1 MINRVTAPEGFVAIR
16 SGRALKLVD
25 RLEFSRANFTAD
37 KNWDKGSPMPSTE
50 NMKSFTSFIVEAVS
64 SQTVAKPD
72 PDRDEADMTVAF
84 GRFNPP
90 TTGHERLLNKVKQ
103 VAGKGNYEI
112 YPSRSNDPDKNPLDP
127 DTKIGY
133 MQQMFPNH
141 AKHIMNNPKTKT
153 IFDALKGANERGAK
167 SVNIVVGQ
175 DRQKEFENLA
185 NKYNNKLYQFD
196 RIKVISAGD
205 RDPDGEGV
213 SAMSASKL
221 RKAAA
226 DDDFKTF
233 RSGIPRALKDDA
245 ARKLYDTLRQGMK
258 PKKKQQNEMW
268 RIAPKFD
275 WKNLRENYM
284 NGNIFRVGDVV
295 ENDNTGLI
303 GKIIRTG
310 ANHIIAVTED
320 NMMFKSWIK
329 DITEKFTEVSGVPAN
344 QREVGT
350 DALRQ
355 YTQRLSHNPIILNFI
370 INLGKNVREGNA

>member
-1 MINRVTAPEGFVAIR
+1 
-16 SGRALKLVD
+16 
-25 RLEFSRANFTAD
+25 
-37 KNWDKGSPMPSTE
+37 
-50 NMKSFTSFIVEAVS
+50 MKSFTRFITEAIS
-64 SQTVAKPD
+64 SQSVAKPNPND
-72 PDRDEADMTVAF
+72 DEADMTVAF

-90 TTGHERLLNKVKQ
+90 TTGHEKLLNKVKQ
-103 VAGKGNYEI
+103 VAGRGNYEI

-127 DTKIGY
+127 ETKIGY
-133 MQQMFPNH
+133 MQQMFPQH
-141 AKHIMNNPKTKT
+141 AKHIMNNDKTRT

-185 NKYNNKLYQFD
+185 NKYNNKLYKFD

-205 RDPDGEGV
+205 RDPDGEGIG
-213 SAMSASKL
+213 AMSASKL
-221 RKAAA
+221 RKAVA
-226 DDDFKTF
+226 DDDYDTF
-233 RSGIPRALKDDA
+233 RTGIPKSLKDDA
-245 ARKLYDTLRQGMK
+245 ARKLYDSLKQGMN
-258 PKKKQQNEMW
+258 PKKQQNEMW

-284 NGNIFRVGDVV
+284 NGNIFRVGDIV

-329 DITEKFTEVSGVPAN
+329 DISEKFTEISGVPPD
-344 QREVGT
+344 QRLVGT
-350 DALRQ
+350 YSHRE
-355 YTQRLSHNPIILNFI
+355 YVQRLSHNPIILNFI
-370 INLGKNVREGNA
+370 NKSRKKRAKSNA

>member
-1 MINRVTAPEGFVAIR
+1 
-16 SGRALKLVD
+16 
-25 RLEFSRANFTAD
+25 
-37 KNWDKGSPMPSTE
+37 
-50 NMKSFTSFIVEAVS
+50 MKSFTRFITEAIS
-64 SQTVAKPD
+64 SQTVAKPNPND
-72 PDRDEADMTVAF
+72 DEADMTVAF

-90 TTGHERLLNKVKQ
+90 TTGHEKLLNKVKQ

-112 YPSRSNDPDKNPLDP
+112 YPSRSNDPAKNPLDP
-127 DTKIGY
+127 ETKIGY
-133 MQQMFPNH
+133 MQQMFPTH
-141 AKHIMNNPKTKT
+141 AKHIMNNDKTRT

-185 NKYNNKLYQFD
+185 NKYNNKLYKFD
-196 RIKVISAGD
+196 RINVVSAGD

-226 DDDFKTF
+226 DDDYDTF
-233 RSGIPRALKDDA
+233 RTGIPKGFKDEN
-245 ARKLYDTLRQGMK
+245 ARKLYDSIRKGMNV
-258 PKKKQQNEMW
+258 KKQQNEMW
-268 RIAPKFD
+268 KIAPKFD
-275 WKNLRENYM
+275 WRNLRENYM
-284 NGNIFRVGDVV
+284 NGNVFQVGDTV

-329 DITEKFTEVSGVPAN
+329 DITEKFTEISGVPAS

-350 DALRQ
+350 DSHRE
-355 YTQRLSHNPIILNFI
+355 YVQRLSHNPIILNFI
-370 INLGKNVREGNA
+370 NKSRKKRAKG

>member
-1 MINRVTAPEGFVAIR
+1 
-16 SGRALKLVD
+16 
-25 RLEFSRANFTAD
+25 
-37 KNWDKGSPMPSTE
+37 
-50 NMKSFTSFIVEAVS
+50 MKSFTRFITEAIS
-64 SQTVAKPD
+64 SQTVAKPN
-72 PDRDEADMTVAF
+72 PRDDNDADMTVSF

-90 TTGHERLLNKVKQ
+90 TTGHERLMNKVKQ

-141 AKHIMNNPKTKT
+141 AKHIMNNPNTRT

-185 NKYNNKLYQFD
+185 NKYNNKLYKFD
-196 RIKVISAGD
+196 RIKVVSAGD

-226 DDDFKTF
+226 DDDYDTF
-233 RSGIPRALKDDA
+233 RTGIPKGFKDEN
-245 ARKLYDTLRQGMK
+245 ARKLYDSIRKGMNV
-258 PKKKQQNEMW
+258 KKQQNEMW

-275 WKNLRENYM
+275 WRNLRENYM
-284 NGNIFRVGDVV
+284 NGNVFQVGDTV

-329 DITEKFTEVSGVPAN
+329 DITEKFTEISGVPPD
-344 QREVGT
+344 QRLVGT
-350 DALRQ
+350 DSHRE
-355 YTQRLSHNPIILNFI
+355 YVQRLSHNPIILNFI
-370 INLGKNVREGNA
+370 NKSRKKRAKG

>member
-1 MINRVTAPEGFVAIR
+1 
-16 SGRALKLVD
+16 
-25 RLEFSRANFTAD
+25 
-37 KNWDKGSPMPSTE
+37 
-50 NMKSFTSFIVEAVS
+50 MKSFTRFITEAIS
-64 SQTVAKPD
+64 SQTVAKPNPND
-72 PDRDEADMTVAF
+72 DEADMTVAF

-90 TTGHERLLNKVKQ
+90 TTGHEKLLNKVKQ

-112 YPSRSNDPDKNPLDP
+112 YPSRSNDPAKNPLDP
-127 DTKIGY
+127 ETKIGY
-133 MQQMFPNH
+133 MQQMFPTH
-141 AKHIMNNPKTKT
+141 AKHIMNNDKTRT

-185 NKYNNKLYQFD
+185 NKYNNKLYKFD
-196 RIKVISAGD
+196 RIKVVSAGD

-226 DDDFKTF
+226 DDDYDTF
-233 RSGIPRALKDDA
+233 RTGIPKGFKDEN
-245 ARKLYDTLRQGMK
+245 ARKLYDSIRKGMNV
-258 PKKKQQNEMW
+258 KKQQNEMW

-275 WKNLRENYM
+275 WRNLRENYM
-284 NGNIFRVGDVV
+284 NGNVFQVGDTV
-295 ENDNTGLI
+295 ENDNTGLV

-329 DITEKFTEVSGVPAN
+329 DITEKFTEISGVPAS

-350 DALRQ
+350 DSHRE
-355 YTQRLSHNPIILNFI
+355 YVQRLAHHPIILNFI
-370 INLGKNVREGNA
+370 NKSRKKRAKR

>member
-1 MINRVTAPEGFVAIR
+1 
-16 SGRALKLVD
+16 
-25 RLEFSRANFTAD
+25 
-37 KNWDKGSPMPSTE
+37 
-50 NMKSFTSFIVEAVS
+50 MKSFTAFIVEAVS

-72 PDRDEADMTVAF
+72 PDKDEADMTVAF

-90 TTGHERLLNKVKQ
+90 TTGHEKLMNKVKQ

-133 MQQMFPNH
+133 MQQMFPQH

-175 DRQKEFENLA
+175 VRKTEFENLA
-185 NKYNNKLYQFD
+185 NKYNNKLYQSD

-233 RSGIPRALKDDA
+233 RSGVPRALKDDA
-245 ARKLYDTLRQGMK
+245 TRQLFDTLRQGMK

-284 NGNIFRVGDVV
+284 NGNIFRVGDLV

-320 NMMFKSWIK
+320 NIMFKSWIK
-329 DITEKFTEVSGVPAN
+329 DITEKFTEISGVPAN

-355 YTQRLSHNPIILNFI
+355 YTQRLSHNPIIINFI
-370 INLGKNVREGNA
+370 NKSREKRAKG

>member
-1 MINRVTAPEGFVAIR
+1 
-16 SGRALKLVD
+16 
-25 RLEFSRANFTAD
+25 
-37 KNWDKGSPMPSTE
+37 
-50 NMKSFTSFIVEAVS
+50 MKSFTSFITEALS

-141 AKHIMNNPKTKT
+141 AKHIMNNPKTRT

-185 NKYNNKLYQFD
+185 NKYNNKLYKFD
-196 RIKVISAGD
+196 RINVVSAGD

-233 RSGIPRALKDDA
+233 RSGIPKALKDDA
-245 ARKLYDTLRQGMK
+245 ARKLYDTLKQGMK

-284 NGNIFRVGDVV
+284 NGNIFRVGDIV

-370 INLGKNVREGNA
+370 NKSRKNRAKSNA

>member
-1 MINRVTAPEGFVAIR
+1 
-16 SGRALKLVD
+16 
-25 RLEFSRANFTAD
+25 
-37 KNWDKGSPMPSTE
+37 
-50 NMKSFTSFIVEAVS
+50 MKSFTSFITEAIS
-64 SQTVAKPD
+64 SQTVAKPNPND
-72 PDRDEADMTVAF
+72 DEADMTVAF

-90 TTGHERLLNKVKQ
+90 TTGHEKLLNKVKQ
-103 VAGKGNYEI
+103 VAGRGNYEI
-112 YPSRSNDPDKNPLDP
+112 YPSRSNDPAKNPLDP
-127 DTKIGY
+127 NTKIGY
-133 MQQMFPNH
+133 MQQMFPTH
-141 AKHIMNNPKTKT
+141 AKHIMNNEKTRT

-175 DRQKEFENLA
+175 DRQAEFENLA
-185 NKYNNKLYQFD
+185 NKYNNKLYKFD

-226 DDDFKTF
+226 DDDYDTFKTGVPKGF
-233 RSGIPRALKDDA
+233 KDEN
-245 ARKLYDTLRQGMK
+245 ARKLYDSIRKGMNI
-258 PKKKQQNEMW
+258 KKQQNEMW

-275 WKNLRENYM
+275 WRNLRENYM
-284 NGNIFRVGDVV
+284 NGNVFQVGDTV

-329 DITEKFTEVSGVPAN
+329 DITEKFTEISGVPPD
-344 QREVGT
+344 QRLVGT
-350 DALRQ
+350 DAHRE
-355 YTQRLSHNPIILNFI
+355 YVQRLSHNPIILNFI
-370 INLGKNVREGNA
+370 NKSRKKRAKG

>member
-1 MINRVTAPEGFVAIR
+1 
-16 SGRALKLVD
+16 
-25 RLEFSRANFTAD
+25 
-37 KNWDKGSPMPSTE
+37 
-50 NMKSFTSFIVEAVS
+50 
-64 SQTVAKPD
+64 
-72 PDRDEADMTVAF
+72 
-84 GRFNPP
+84 
-90 TTGHERLLNKVKQ
+90 
-103 VAGKGNYEI
+103 
-112 YPSRSNDPDKNPLDP
+112 
-127 DTKIGY
+127 
-133 MQQMFPNH
+133 MQQMFPTH
-141 AKHIMNNPKTKT
+141 AKHIMNNDKTRT

-185 NKYNNKLYQFD
+185 NKYNNKLYKFD

-226 DDDFKTF
+226 DDDYDTF
-233 RSGIPRALKDDA
+233 RTGIPKGFKDEN
-245 ARKLYDTLRQGMK
+245 ARKLYDSIRKGMNA
-258 PKKKQQNEMW
+258 KKQQNEMW

-275 WKNLRENYM
+275 WRNLRENYM
-284 NGNIFRVGDVV
+284 NGHVFQVGDTV

-329 DITEKFTEVSGVPAN
+329 DITEKFTEISGVPSN

-350 DALRQ
+350 DSLRQ
-355 YTQRLSHNPIILNFI
+355 YTQRLTHNPIILNFI
-370 INLGKNVREGNA
+370 NKSRKKRAKG

>member
-1 MINRVTAPEGFVAIR
+1 
-16 SGRALKLVD
+16 
-25 RLEFSRANFTAD
+25 
-37 KNWDKGSPMPSTE
+37 
-50 NMKSFTSFIVEAVS
+50 MKSFTAFITEAIS

-72 PDRDEADMTVAF
+72 PNKDEADMTVAF

-90 TTGHERLLNKVKQ
+90 TTGHEKLLNKVKQ
-103 VAGKGNYEI
+103 VAGRGNYEI
-112 YPSRSNDPDKNPLDP
+112 YPSRSNDPSKNPLDP

-133 MQQMFPNH
+133 MQQMFPQH

-196 RIKVISAGD
+196 RINVISAGD

-233 RSGIPRALKDDA
+233 RSGVPRALKDDA
-245 ARKLYDTLRQGMK
+245 TRQLFDTLRQGMK

-284 NGNIFRVGDVV
+284 NGNIFRVGDLV

-320 NMMFKSWIK
+320 NIMFKSWIK
-329 DITEKFTEVSGVPAN
+329 DITEKFTEISGVPAN

-355 YTQRLSHNPIILNFI
+355 YTQRLSHNPIIINFI
-370 INLGKNVREGNA
+370 NKSREKRAKG

>member
-1 MINRVTAPEGFVAIR
+1 
-16 SGRALKLVD
+16 
-25 RLEFSRANFTAD
+25 
-37 KNWDKGSPMPSTE
+37 
-50 NMKSFTSFIVEAVS
+50 MKSFTAFITEAIS
-64 SQTVAKPD
+64 SQSIPKPPSD
-72 PDRDEADMTVAF
+72 DEADMTVSF

-90 TTGHERLLNKVKQ
+90 TTGHERLMNKVKQ

-112 YPSRSNDPDKNPLDP
+112 YPSRSNHPDKNPLDP

-141 AKHIMNNPKTKT
+141 AKHIMNNPNTRT

-185 NKYNNKLYQFD
+185 NKYNNNLYKFD

-205 RDPDGEGV
+205 RDPDGDGI

-226 DDDFKTF
+226 DDDFDTF
-233 RSGIPRALKDDA
+233 RTGIPQSFGDDKARELYA
-245 ARKLYDTLRQGMK
+245 AIQKGMK
-258 PKKKQQNEMW
+258 IKKQQNEMW

-275 WKNLRENYM
+275 WRNLRENYM
-284 NGNIFRVGDVV
+284 NGNVFQVGDTV

-329 DITEKFTEVSGVPAN
+329 DITEKFTEISGVPSD
-344 QREVGT
+344 QRLVGT
-350 DALRQ
+350 DSHRE
-355 YTQRLSHNPIILNFI
+355 YVQRLTHHPIILNFI
-370 INLGKNVREGNA
+370 NKSRKKRAKSNA

>member
-1 MINRVTAPEGFVAIR
+1 
-16 SGRALKLVD
+16 
-25 RLEFSRANFTAD
+25 
-37 KNWDKGSPMPSTE
+37 
-50 NMKSFTSFIVEAVS
+50 MKSFTAFITEAIS
-64 SQTVAKPD
+64 SQTVAKPNPSD
-72 PDRDEADMTVAF
+72 DEADMTVAF

-90 TTGHERLLNKVKQ
+90 TTGHERLMNKVKQ

-112 YPSRSNDPDKNPLDP
+112 YPSRSNDPAKNPLDP

-141 AKHIMNNPKTKT
+141 AKHIMNNPNTRT

-185 NKYNNKLYQFD
+185 NKYNNKLYKFD
-196 RIKVISAGD
+196 RIKVVSAGD

-226 DDDFKTF
+226 DDDYDTFKT
-233 RSGIPRALKDDA
+233 GIPKGFKDEN
-245 ARKLYDTLRQGMK
+245 ARKLYDSIRKGMNV
-258 PKKKQQNEMW
+258 KKQQNEMW

-275 WKNLRENYM
+275 WRNLRENYM
-284 NGNIFRVGDVV
+284 NGNVFQVGDTV

-329 DITEKFTEVSGVPAN
+329 DITEKFTEISGVPAD
-344 QREVGT
+344 QRLVGT
-350 DALRQ
+350 DSHRE
-355 YTQRLSHNPIILNFI
+355 YVQRLTHHPIILNFI
-370 INLGKNVREGNA
+370 NKSRKKRAKSNA

>member
-1 MINRVTAPEGFVAIR
+1 
-16 SGRALKLVD
+16 
-25 RLEFSRANFTAD
+25 
-37 KNWDKGSPMPSTE
+37 
-50 NMKSFTSFIVEAVS
+50 MKSFTRFIYEAVS
-64 SQTVAKPD
+64 SQTVANPNPKD
-72 PDRDEADMTVAF
+72 DNEADMTVAF

-90 TTGHERLLNKVKQ
+90 TTGHERLFKKVKQ

-112 YPSRSNDPDKNPLDP
+112 YPSRSNDPKKNPLDP

-133 MQQMFPNH
+133 MQQMFPDH

-185 NKYNNKLYQFD
+185 NKYNNKLYKFD
-196 RIKVISAGD
+196 RINVVSAGD
-205 RDPDGEGV
+205 RDPDGEGI

-226 DDDFKTF
+226 DDDYDTF
-233 RSGIPRALKDDA
+233 RTGVPQSMKDDN
-245 ARKLYDTLRQGMK
+245 ARKLYDALRKGMK
-258 PKKKQQNEMW
+258 IQQQQNEMW
-268 RIAPKFD
+268 EIAPKFD
-275 WKNLRENYM
+275 WRGLRENYM
-284 NGNIFRVGDVV
+284 NGNIFRVGDIV

-310 ANHIIAVTED
+310 ANHIIAVTEE
-320 NMMFKSWIK
+320 NIMFKSWIK
-329 DITEKFTEVSGVPAN
+329 DITEKFTEISGVPAS

-350 DALRQ
+350 DALRD
-355 YTQRLSHNPIILNFI
+355 YTQRLTHNPIIINFI
-370 INLGKNVREGNA
+370 NKSRKKRAKSNA

>member
-1 MINRVTAPEGFVAIR
+1 
-16 SGRALKLVD
+16 
-25 RLEFSRANFTAD
+25 
-37 KNWDKGSPMPSTE
+37 
-50 NMKSFTSFIVEAVS
+50 MKSFTRFIYEAVS

-72 PDRDEADMTVAF
+72 PDKDEADMTVAF

-133 MQQMFPNH
+133 MQQMFPKH
-141 AKHIMNNPKTKT
+141 AKHIMNNPKTRT

-185 NKYNNKLYQFD
+185 NKYNNKLYKFD

-226 DDDFKTF
+226 DDDYDTF
-233 RSGIPRALKDDA
+233 RSGIPKSLKDDS
-245 ARKLYDTLRQGMK
+245 ARKLYDSLRQGMK

-284 NGNIFRVGDVV
+284 NGNIFRVGDIV

-355 YTQRLSHNPIILNFI
+355 YTQRLSHNPIIINFI
-370 INLGKNVREGNA
+370 NKSRKNRAKGNA

>member
-1 MINRVTAPEGFVAIR
+1 
-16 SGRALKLVD
+16 
-25 RLEFSRANFTAD
+25 
-37 KNWDKGSPMPSTE
+37 
-50 NMKSFTSFIVEAVS
+50 MKSFTRFITEAIS
-64 SQTVAKPD
+64 SQTVAKPNPND
-72 PDRDEADMTVAF
+72 DEADMTVAF

-90 TTGHERLLNKVKQ
+90 TTGHEKLLNKVKQ
-103 VAGKGNYEI
+103 VAGRGNYEI

-127 DTKIGY
+127 ETKIGY
-133 MQQMFPNH
+133 MQQMFPTH
-141 AKHIMNNPKTKT
+141 AKHIMNNDKTRT

-185 NKYNNKLYQFD
+185 NKYNNKLYKFD
-196 RIKVISAGD
+196 RIKVVSAGD

-226 DDDFKTF
+226 DDDYDTF
-233 RSGIPRALKDDA
+233 RTGIPKGFKDEN
-245 ARKLYDTLRQGMK
+245 ARKLYDSIRKGMNV
-258 PKKKQQNEMW
+258 KKQQNEMW

-275 WKNLRENYM
+275 WRNLRENYM
-284 NGNIFRVGDVV
+284 NGNVFQVGDTV
-295 ENDNTGLI
+295 ENDNTGLV

-329 DITEKFTEVSGVPAN
+329 DITEKFTEISGVPPD
-344 QREVGT
+344 QRLVGT
-350 DALRQ
+350 DSHRE
-355 YTQRLSHNPIILNFI
+355 YVQRLSHNPIILNFI
-370 INLGKNVREGNA
+370 NKSRKKRAKG

>member
-1 MINRVTAPEGFVAIR
+1 
-16 SGRALKLVD
+16 
-25 RLEFSRANFTAD
+25 
-37 KNWDKGSPMPSTE
+37 
-50 NMKSFTSFIVEAVS
+50 MKSFTEFITEAIS

-72 PDRDEADMTVAF
+72 PNKDEADMTVAF

-90 TTGHERLLNKVKQ
+90 TTGHEKLLNKVKQ
-103 VAGKGNYEI
+103 VAGRGNYEI
-112 YPSRSNDPDKNPLDP
+112 YPSRSNDPSKNPLDP
-127 DTKIGY
+127 DTKIEY
-133 MQQMFPNH
+133 MQQMFPQH

-205 RDPDGEGV
+205 RDPDGDGI

-226 DDDFKTF
+226 DDDYDTF
-233 RSGIPRALKDDA
+233 RTGIPRALKDDA
-245 ARKLYDTLRQGMK
+245 ARKLYDSLRQGMK
-258 PKKKQQNEMW
+258 VKKQQNEMW

-275 WKNLRENYM
+275 WRNLRENYM
-284 NGNIFRVGDVV
+284 NGNIFRVGDIV

-310 ANHIIAVTED
+310 ANHIIAVTEE
-320 NMMFKSWIK
+320 NIMFKSWIK

-350 DALRQ
+350 DALRD

-370 INLGKNVREGNA
+370 NKSRRKRAKSNA

>member
-1 MINRVTAPEGFVAIR
+1 
-16 SGRALKLVD
+16 
-25 RLEFSRANFTAD
+25 
-37 KNWDKGSPMPSTE
+37 
-50 NMKSFTSFIVEAVS
+50 MKRFTSFITEALS
-64 SQTVAKPD
+64 SQTVAKPNPND
-72 PDRDEADMTVAF
+72 DEADMTVAF

-103 VAGKGNYEI
+103 VAGRGNYEI
-112 YPSRSNDPDKNPLDP
+112 YPSRSNDPAKNPLDP

-133 MQQMFPNH
+133 MQQMFPQH

-185 NKYNNKLYQFD
+185 NKYNNKLYKFD

-205 RDPDGEGV
+205 RDPDGEGI

-226 DDDFKTF
+226 DDDYETF
-233 RSGIPRALKDDA
+233 RTGMPKSLKDDA
-245 ARKLYDTLRQGMK
+245 ARKLYDSLRKGMNV
-258 PKKKQQNEMW
+258 KKQQNEMW

-284 NGNIFRVGDVV
+284 NGKVFRVGDIV

-303 GKIIRTG
+303 GEIIRTG
-310 ANHIIAVTED
+310 ANHIIAVTE
-320 NMMFKSWIK
+320 NNIMFKSWIK
-329 DITEKFTEVSGVPAN
+329 DISEKFTEVSGVPAN
-344 QREVGT
+344 QREIGT

-370 INLGKNVREGNA
+370 NKSRRKRAKSNA